1 MLKDFIVA
9 ELCCLEVGNKTLKM
23 FLNHQVQFSL
33 GCYNFNR
40 KIETWRLISYLF
52 GEERVS
58 CKAGL
63 QANGGFAFPVN
74 RE

>member
-40 KIETWRLISYLF
+40 KIET
-52 GEERVS
+52 
-58 CKAGL
+58 
-63 QANGGFAFPVN
+63 
-74 RE
+74 